1 MKKRL
6 SSLLDSLE
14 DTKRQY
20 GKGCATRTEKLLQS
34 LRGWRFPDAES
45 LLRFHDTLLFLRAF
59 PQGPR
64 VATLADKLLR
74 DIPNQ
79 VHRLQSS
86 GANMS
91 LFDDEEFAGVGG
103 TVLRNAWTY
112 EIVRWLVRRHGKDVG
127 VAGNL
132 EEQSQRMSS
141 ILPGVLPLL
150 EDDSYVEPD
159 TPYARMME
167 SAAGGRARVLL
178 WLVQAL
184 ERLTIPPLQKTAL
197 YDALGIE
204 VTWNPDASA
213 SRTFACDPG
222 VPLFCHD
229 SALIQR
235 KQVSLADE
243 LRSVGLPLR
252 RLSPRKGAAALD
264 LVRNAVTIRY
274 RELHGTTRGN
284 SRDVYEAD
292 AGRGVQI
299 FLWGLSPMWRLPLRA
314 YYAGFTLKNG
324 VPVNYIE
331 AIGLFEWLEI
341 GFNTFYAFR
350 EGETAWIYAKI
361 LHLLNRISGATCFS
375 VYPYQLGHENE
386 EAIASGAFWF
396 YRKLGFRPGRPD
408 LLKLARKEEATIKK
422 NPKHRTPPRTLRR
435 LAAGHVLY
443 EFGDRPP
450 GAWDTFS
457 TRNILLAVQRHMA
470 ENFGGDI
477 GKMRE
482 RASQSLV
489 ELLGINLSRWSALE
503 KHALSNFACVLSL
516 LPDLRSWED
525 GEKRQLVRII
535 RAKAALEEAPYLR
548 LLQEHKRLRA
558 ALLGLGSRPIEARP

>member
-1 MKKRL
+1 
-6 SSLLDSLE
+6 
-14 DTKRQY
+14 
-20 GKGCATRTEKLLQS
+20 
-34 LRGWRFPDAES
+34 
-45 LLRFHDTLLFLRAF
+45 
-59 PQGPR
+59 
-64 VATLADKLLR
+64 
-74 DIPNQ
+74 
-79 VHRLQSS
+79 
-86 GANMS
+86 
-91 LFDDEEFAGVGG
+91 
-103 TVLRNAWTY
+103 
-112 EIVRWLVRRHGKDVG
+112 
-127 VAGNL
+127 
-132 EEQSQRMSS
+132 
-141 ILPGVLPLL
+141 
-150 EDDSYVEPD
+150 
-159 TPYARMME
+159 ME
-167 SAAGGRARVLL
+167 SAAGGRAGVLL
-178 WLVQAL
+178 WLLQAL

-222 VPLFCHD
+222 VPLFCHE

-252 RLSPRKGAAALD
+252 RLSPRKGEAALD
-264 LVRNAVTIRY
+264 RVRNAVTIRY